1 VKTDGAPI
9 CLVTRRRMTDAVQCS
24 RCDRVVSGPDGL
36 AGSWYV
42 REGAIVCVTCQRLDD
57 LSAVKSE
64 RDDLAGPTV
73 CPGCRRHRHHNE
85 LWRGYLLSPAQR
97 ERWLLEPTDLS
108 GVIFMCP
115 ECEQRVLL
123 DLDVG

>member
-1 VKTDGAPI
+1 
-9 CLVTRRRMTDAVQCS
+9 
-24 RCDRVVSGPDGL
+24 VSGPDGL

-42 REGAIVCVTCQRLDD
+42 LEGAIVCVTCQRLDD
-57 LSAVKSE
+57 LRAVKSE

-73 CPGCRRHRHHNE
+73 CPGCSRQRRHNE

-97 ERWLLEPTDLS
+97 GRWLLEPTDLS